1 MNVKKIFPILGFV
14 FFSFASSSHVALAK
28 NITIISNT
36 NKAVFT
42 NKIFAG
48 DWDYVKIKKTILLA
62 FPEAY
67 PELFEITFT
76 DWDNKAHPQTAS
88 FCVPDKYFTTKLT
101 QSELDKRAKLLT
113 ERFEYTGCESIM
125 VAEPTMYSY
134 LKWEDKKIRRVTF
147 HFGIG
152 C

>member
-1 MNVKKIFPILGFV
+1 MNVQVTLPLLGFI
-14 FFSFASSSHVALAK
+14 FFSFASSNKGVIEE
-28 NITIISNT
+28 NIVTTPATGKEI
-36 NKAVFT
+36 FT
-42 NKIFAG
+42 NTMFAG

-67 PELFEITFT
+67 PDLFEITFT
-76 DWDNKAHPQTAS
+76 DWDDKAYPQSAS
-88 FCVPDKYFTTKLT
+88 FCVADKYFSTKLT
-101 QSELDKRAKLLT
+101 QSELDKRAKLLA
-113 ERFEYTGCESIM
+113 ERFEYTGCESIS
-125 VAEPTMYSY
+125 VGEPTMYSY